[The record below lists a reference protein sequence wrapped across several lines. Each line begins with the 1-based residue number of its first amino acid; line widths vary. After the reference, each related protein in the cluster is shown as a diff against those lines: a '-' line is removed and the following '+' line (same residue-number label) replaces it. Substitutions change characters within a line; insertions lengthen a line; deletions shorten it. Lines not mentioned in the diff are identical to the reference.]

1 MVMGVQVQPDKP
13 SQVSCVAFEVHAT
26 DVPLQEPIVV
36 ASHVQPG
43 VAGHETALRVE
54 QLVIDGVPT
63 QRGPVLNVNVEAGA
77 RIRADLQQIC
87 ALQSLLTL
95 HDLGQLVLHT
105 PLQQISPPIV
115 LQSVDCVH
123 FVGQGVVVV
132 FKQSP
137 WTARFGSSS
146 ATESQQTSLLSVL
159 QSVEPVQALGHCPGG
174 RQMGSL

>member
-1 MVMGVQVQPDKP
+1 
-13 SQVSCVAFEVHAT
+13 
-26 DVPLQEPIVV
+26 
-36 ASHVQPG
+36 
-43 VAGHETALRVE
+43 
-54 QLVIDGVPT
+54 
-63 QRGPVLNVNVEAGA
+63 
-77 RIRADLQQIC
+77 LQQIW

-95 HDLGQLVLHT
+95 HDLGHDVLHM

-123 FVGQGVVVV
+123 FVGHGCVVV

-137 WTARFGSSS
+137 DTLRFGSST

-159 QSVEPVQALGHCPGG
+159 QSVEPVHDLGHCEGG